1 MVLMRGDSISPF
13 ELEFIGTL
21 SLDVLLRICERKDS
35 SLIGSAI
42 SIDNDFMAVSALSDY
57 PGSVFAYR
65 RTQDGSWRQE
75 AKLRGTDPAIEEFGC
90 DIVIKDSTI
99 VVSDIWVNNNGA
111 DFFYHINSISTDW
124 EHT

>member
-42 SIDNDFMAVSALSDY
+42 SIDNDFMAVVRYQIILARCLRIDE
-57 PGSVFAYR
+57 PRMVRGDR
-65 RTQDGSWRQE
+65 RR
-75 AKLRGTDPAIEEFGC
+75 
-90 DIVIKDSTI
+90 
-99 VVSDIWVNNNGA
+99 N
-111 DFFYHINSISTDW
+111 
-124 EHT
+124 